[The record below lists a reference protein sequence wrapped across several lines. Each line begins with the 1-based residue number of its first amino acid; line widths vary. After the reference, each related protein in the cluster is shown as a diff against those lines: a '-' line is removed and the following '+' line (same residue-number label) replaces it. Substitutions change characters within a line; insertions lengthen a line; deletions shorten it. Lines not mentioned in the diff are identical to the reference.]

1 MVSSRD
7 DLWTKPQKPRP
18 QKTKIYRKSIELL
31 KSSAK
36 IQKISDIR
44 KFWWYFLSVLF
55 FFYFSLRFF
64 APSVFCAHHLRW
76 RASSFF
82 LVLRRM
88 ASDAAKKAAH
98 FSLPFVCSFRGIIS
112 RLTLSFVAE
121 SYSAFYSHY
130 APLIYVRLYL
140 TSCPVPRWFNWGC
153 VKTIAP
159 PYQ

>member
-1 MVSSRD
+1 MIFGQNR
-7 DLWTKPQKPRP
+7 KNHGPK
-18 QKTKIYRKSIELL
+18 KTKIYRKSIELL

-64 APSVFCAHHLRW
+64 APSVSYAHHLRW

-98 FSLPFVCSFRGIIS
+98 FSLPFVCSFRGIVS

-121 SYSAFYSHY
+121 SYSAFYSLY
-130 APLIYVRLYL
+130 APLIYVRLYC

-159 PYQ
+159 PFINNCW